1 MAFTL
6 FSGICNLFPVL
17 SLLSVRLM
25 PAAIQIGACSGNFAA
40 LHVALV
46 YSLLWLWK
54 ILHILLHYV
63 CHVSVKRRCEV
74 KGEKILEALYQ
85 RQKNTHKCNTM
96 RDKSWIVT
104 EIVMALLHANAT
116 ANNQPNI
123 HRQYNVPPPDNRSA
137 SNCCI
142 SNARTHFHFF
152 RYLLLHLYRK
162 WSSFCCVRPLL
173 FMAICLPY
181 FRFWFFHLCLPS
193 KYSVILT
200 VSPQF
205 IVIYIVFL
213 FVRFLHSS
221 CFICRHEV

>member
-116 ANNQPNI
+116 C
-123 HRQYNVPPPDNRSA
+123 HRQTIAPRQIVAFPMQERIFTFS
-137 SNCCI
+137 
-142 SNARTHFHFF
+142 
-152 RYLLLHLYRK
+152 
-162 WSSFCCVRPLL
+162 
-173 FMAICLPY
+173 AIC
-181 FRFWFFHLCLPS
+181 
-193 KYSVILT
+193 YSICIENEVAFVVLGRC
-200 VSPQF
+200 
-205 IVIYIVFL
+205 YLWL
-213 FVRFLHSS
+213 FVCRIFDFDSFIYVCPANILSS
-221 CFICRHEV
+221 